1 MCGRA
6 NVRLEGRPARRR
18 RTACGA
24 RAPPVGLSRPP
35 VASRACCAR
44 QRLPAGRPG
53 RGRER
58 RQQRCMCSTNQAL
71 SMAPAAAEE
80 ALDLDRCLSAA
91 LEVATAAGD
100 IIAEVGTDVACR
112 VGGRP
117 ALLCA
122 VASGG
127 RGRGVGL
134 GCRAACLRRA
144 ARPLVGVFGSARAA
158 LWLASSAGRDGG
170 GRVPRRPLAALV
182 RRAGAFLVPAARRGV
197 LCMCCAHAV
206 ALPVEQD
213 GENPTPTPPP
223 QGSAFGC
230 AWSISCAT
238 FCSFPSRLTR
248 VW

>member
-134 GCRAACLRRA
+134 GFRAACLRRA

-182 RRAGAFLVPAARRGV
+182 RRAGAFLVPTARRGV
-197 LCMCCAHAV
+197 LCMCCENWWRCLWSRMARTLHPPRPRKALRLV
-206 ALPVEQD
+206 ALGAFPVPLFALFLR
-213 GENPTPTPPP
+213 G
-223 QGSAFGC
+223 
-230 AWSISCAT
+230 
-238 FCSFPSRLTR
+238 
-248 VW
+248 